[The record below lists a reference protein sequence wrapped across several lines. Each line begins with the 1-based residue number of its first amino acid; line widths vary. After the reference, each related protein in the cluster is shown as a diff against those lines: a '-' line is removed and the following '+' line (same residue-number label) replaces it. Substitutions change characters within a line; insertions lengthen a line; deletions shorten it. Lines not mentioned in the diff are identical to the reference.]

1 MASNIDIL
9 LDKSGGLLNGGA
21 APYGELPLFVR
32 NDTYFFRLRI
42 LERNYNG
49 SYTDANLESP
59 YLTLGIGY
67 IDVTPSDGE
76 FKLTTTTGTSSAI
89 PFNATTS
96 QVLNAVS
103 GIAGNVGVTTYNS
116 GGSAWII
123 TAATPNTALSFGALP
138 FTLFPESLVSVV
150 TRKVATASVYAQQ
163 IVSLKKS
170 PVVYTNTFSLE
181 SGDGISLTKVQDGS
195 ASLNETYALKIGNDV
210 YGGSYSLAYGGY
222 SVAIPYLANA
232 TNVQASLSA
241 ITGIGA
247 NNISVASDSSRGLII
262 TFVNQ
267 LGLQNV
273 STPLILDSSGTKVY
287 SFYTSAVTLATIGMA
302 DLFNEF
308 NTNTITPTL
317 EINLAEAGQNITLI
331 QKQLS
336 ISKDLLDGA
345 TLVPATIDLYYT
357 QAQSNSLFPSKTS
370 ISASYYTKTEGDA
383 RYTTTAAISAS
394 YYTKT
399 EGDARYTT
407 TAAISAG
414 YYTKTEGDAR
424 YTTTAAI
431 SAGYYTKTESTNL
444 FIQNTTGNVNATCR
458 SLINS
463 TAVTILNYET
473 GLIGYNGALQVPTSL
488 ASAITIQTNLSVSGS
503 GIFNAICSSSIT
515 AYSLNVVSS
524 VTVSG
529 NLTVLGAISA
539 SSLSF
544 NTASFVLDSPTN
556 VNASGRS
563 LHKSNGTTA
572 LFYGSEGVLI
582 YPDLYCASG
591 VAVCGGL
598 IVHDNSSFMSDVI
611 INPQLTVV
619 DQINIT
625 CGGLNCVCG
634 YISALGV
641 NVGTGGVNNSGNE
654 SILGNLVVC
663 GGVSFN
669 SVCLI
674 NTLSV
679 SSISSYQT
687 SAITITTTAL
697 SAGTISTS
705 CINVTSGF
713 RLGSAPSGSC
723 TFGIYQI
730 SANIPNLTSITW
742 QALNVCSNGS
752 PATMYVLSGGATA
765 PTFSVG
771 YDNDLRGVV
780 RNVLTAFGG
789 SHFGFLNVTT

>member
-32 NDTYFFRLRI
+32 NDTYLFRLRI

-89 PFNATTS
+89 SFNATTS

-123 TAATPNTALSFGALP
+123 TAATPNTALSFGSLP
-138 FTLFPESLVSVV
+138 FTLFPESLVSVI

-222 SVAIPYLANA
+222 SVAIPYLADA
-232 TNVQASLSA
+232 TNVQSSLSA

-273 STPLILDSSGTKVY
+273 STQLILDGSGTKVY

-331 QKQLS
+331 QKQVS
-336 ISKDLLDGA
+336 ISKDLLDEA

-357 QAQSNSLFPSKTS
+357 QAQSNALFPLKTS

-383 RYTTTAAISAS
+383 RYTTSAAISAS

-431 SAGYYTKTESTNL
+431 SASYYTKTESTNL

-463 TAVTILNYET
+463 AAVTILNYET

-582 YPDLYCASG
+582 YPNLYCASG

-611 INPQLTVV
+611 INPQLTVG
-619 DQINIT
+619 DDINIV
-625 CGGLNCVCG
+625 CGGLTCVCG

-705 CINVTSGF
+705 CINVASGF
-713 RLGSAPSGSC
+713 RLGLASGGSC
-723 TFGIYQI
+723 SYGIYQI